1 MNDLSH
7 FVPLTETVTIRDQE
21 FNLVGVD
28 IQDLGQL
35 LYRFPE
41 IIDVFTKQKAKAGD
55 DASNSPPAAGL
66 ALSKEVMSAFVAVG
80 IGKAG
85 DAAAE
90 KSIAS
95 LSLGE
100 RLAMFNAV
108 FRITSPGGI
117 GPFVEL
123 VTALGG
129 GVVPTEA
136 VAEPDKRK
144 TGARMRFK
152 PSSTPPTI

>member
-1 MNDLSH
+1 MNDLTH
-7 FVPLTETVTIRDQE
+7 FVPLTEKVTIRDQE
-21 FNLVGVD
+21 FTLVGVD
-28 IQDLGQL
+28 IEDLGQL

-41 IIDVFTKQKAKAGD
+41 IADVILKRKADAKAGE
-55 DASNSPPAAGL
+55 ASNGPPAAAL

-129 GVVPTEA
+129 SVMPTEGE
-136 VAEPDKRK
+136 AEPGGKK
-144 TGARMRFK
+144 KGGVRMRLK
-152 PSSTPPTI
+152 P